1 MATIKLKRGS
11 GVPSGLAAGEP
22 AMDTATG
29 RVYISK
35 DGSSVVEV
43 GSTALDSNVSNNLIV
58 GNNATVSGNTTLNTV
73 TVNGVA
79 SLSSVTASSVTATT
93 LSATSSVT
101 APTLQTT
108 GSVIAGDL
116 YSNSNALIS
125 GSVTAAS
132 GSITNNLSVGGTVTG
147 SNLNIS
153 NWNTAYTDR
162 ITGVNFSTSTGVLT
176 LQKPNFNTYTADL
189 DGRYTYMDNGIF
201 VPVVTDQ
208 SGNTASL
215 GNHYAA
221 YSKIRTSTSD
231 NDPYQI
237 WFMMNLGNIN
247 TSGLVATDQLRIV
260 LPAAAAYGVPVSAQ
274 NILVTYLRGTTLP
287 SARDAGAQI
296 SGFPDTFNSSNT
308 AFRLQ
313 SVDENGDSPVLVSE
327 LTTGNNTLV
336 ISGWII

>member
-11 GVPSGLAAGEP
+11 GVPTSNPANPVQDVPLAAGEP

-29 RVYISK
+29 RVYIAK
-35 DGSSVVEV
+35 TGDGSAGDIVEV
-43 GSTALDSNVSNNLIV
+43 GSAALDSNVSNNLIV

-79 SLSSVTASSVTATT
+79 SLSSVTAT
-93 LSATSSVT
+93 
-101 APTLQTT
+101 TLQTT

-116 YSNSNALIS
+116 ASNSNAVIA

-132 GSITNNLSVGGTVTG
+132 GSITNNLAVGGTVTG

-153 NWNTAYTDR
+153 NWDSAYTDR
-162 ITGVNFSTSTGVLT
+162 ITGAAFSTSTGVLT
-176 LQKPNFNTYTADL
+176 LQKSNFNTYTADL
-189 DGRYTYMDNGIF
+189 DGRYTYMDNGVF

-215 GNHYAA
+215 GQYYGA
-221 YSKIRTSTSD
+221 YSKIRTSASN

-247 TSGLVATDQLRIV
+247 TSGLVGTDQLRIV
-260 LPAAAAYGVPVSAQ
+260 LPAAAAYSVPVSAQ
-274 NILVTYLRGTTLP
+274 NILVTYLRGTNLP
-287 SARDAGAQI
+287 SARDSGAQI
-296 SGFPDTFNSSNT
+296 SGFPDTFNASNT

-327 LTTGNNTLV
+327 LTSGNNTLV
-336 ISGWII
+336 LSGWLL

>member
-43 GSTALDSNVSNNLIV
+43 GSTALDSNVSNNLTV

-73 TVNGVA
+73 TVNGLS
-79 SLSSVTASSVTATT
+79 SLSSVD
-93 LSATSSVT
+93 ATS
-101 APTLQTT
+101 LQTT
-108 GSVIAGDL
+108 GSMIAGDL

-132 GSITNNLSVGGTVTG
+132 GSITNNLTVGGTVSATG
-147 SNLNIS
+147 GNSN
-153 NWNTAYTDR
+153 NWNAAYSSRPTNL
-162 ITGVNFSTSTGVLT
+162 TFSTSNGVLT
-176 LQKPNFNTYTADL
+176 LQKGTGTETVDL
-189 DGRYTYMDNGIF
+189 DGRYLTMDNGVF
-201 VPVVTDQ
+201 TPVVTDQ

-215 GNHYAA
+215 GQYYAA
-221 YSKIRTSTSD
+221 YSKIRTSTS
-231 NDPYQI
+231 NTDPYQI
-237 WFMMNLGNIN
+237 WFMMSLGNIN
-247 TSGLVATDQLRIV
+247 TSGLVGTDQLRIV
-260 LPAAAAYGVPVSAQ
+260 LPAAAAYTVPVAAQ
-274 NILVTYLRGTTLP
+274 NILVTYLRGTNLP

-296 SGFPDTFNSSNT
+296 SGFPDTNNSSNT

-327 LTTGNNTLV
+327 LNSGNNALV
-336 ISGWII
+336 MSGWII